1 MHRRVLVAASPV
13 PTVSPSS
20 AAGSV
25 PSSAASAN
33 GCGRR
38 VDDDMDDLDAFEDA
52 PARRPNKRPAPR
64 AVPDNDDDDF
74 ANSASPGASTSASTS
89 DCPVSEP
96 AANDSAAESDLSEV
110 EIFSTDDDSDDEDF
124 GDGNGSLPPPKRAKI
139 TPAPKKA
146 AAPATRRVF
155 SRRLVGSPSLLIK
168 PFKNKFVQIP
178 NLMES
183 KSRIVVARPG
193 TQLGM
198 RVWSAGMTGPLHNP
212 EDPDAFV
219 LYSPPKDE
227 LDDMPSISSLVAK
240 KDGKKKKVHVVVDP
254 ILAKVL
260 RPHQVEGVRFMYD
273 CVTGSV
279 SDTCFGCIMADEM
292 AIVVCPATL
301 VGNWKNE
308 LEKWLRGAVRP
319 FVCDNKGTKEQ
330 TTADIE
336 RFTVNKGRSIV
347 NTGHRLKNKNSL
359 TYESL
364 NELNVKRRVILTGT
378 PIQNDLSAEF
388 YNLISFA
395 IPSLLGTEAEFRK
408 NFENHILRGR
418 DADASDK
425 DLPEKHEHVVFCRL
439 SEAQLELYRHFQE
452 TPELKRLLSGA
463 DSQPLKA
470 ITLLKKLCN
479 HPNLIADTAVS
490 SAFPTGMIQKA
501 QNDKIV
507 LISNYTQT
515 LDLFENM
522 CRANRW
528 PCVRLD
534 GSMPILK
541 RKKVVDRFNAPDSD
555 DFVFLLSSKA
565 GGCGINLIGAN
576 RLVLFDPDWNPAND
590 AQALA
595 RVWRDGQKKVC
606 FLYRFIATG
615 SIEEKIF
622 QRQAHKQSLS
632 SCVVDEEQDVERHFS
647 LGDLRKLFLLNPAT
661 QCDTHDTF
669 KCKRCFLGRQQ
680 VKPPEG
686 AAAGAGAT
694 DTSNWNHF
702 SKDDINKV
710 PDGVLKTASAQTPGA
725 VSFVFHTKTSVIEH
739 QSTSVKRSK
748 VFADES
754 VPEE

>member
-1 MHRRVLVAASPV
+1 MHHGALVAA
-13 PTVSPSS
+13 VSPSS
-20 AAGSV
+20 SLGVSSFGAFANDGGRRIDDDDLDDLDVFGDAPAPRPTNRAVPKNDNDTYSSPS
-25 PSSAASAN
+25 PSSAS
-33 GCGRR
+33 
-38 VDDDMDDLDAFEDA
+38 D
-52 PARRPNKRPAPR
+52 
-64 AVPDNDDDDF
+64 
-74 ANSASPGASTSASTS
+74 T
-89 DCPVSEP
+89 DCPVSDSV
-96 AANDSAAESDLSEV
+96 ADDSATESDLFEV
-110 EIFSTDDDSDDEDF
+110 EIYLVDEDSDEDSVNRDE
-124 GDGNGSLPPPKRAKI
+124 SPPPKRVK
-139 TPAPKKA
+139 TMPAPKKT
-146 AAPATRRVF
+146 AAPATGKAG
-155 SRRLVGSPSLLIK
+155 SRGKALVPDK
-168 PFKNKFVQIP
+168 VDFRKKNFVQIP
-178 NLMES
+178 TLMES

-227 LDDMPSISSLVAK
+227 LDDMPSISSLVGK

-279 SDTCFGCIMADEM
+279 SDTCSGCIMADEM

-330 TTADIE
+330 TTVDIE
-336 RFTVNKGRSIV
+336 
-347 NTGHRLKNKNSL
+347 
-359 TYESL
+359 
-364 NELNVKRRVILTGT
+364 
-378 PIQNDLSAEF
+378 
-388 YNLISFA
+388 
-395 IPSLLGTEAEFRK
+395 SLLGTEAEFRK

-425 DLPEKHEHVVFCRL
+425 DRLRSEEKLKELHGLANKFIIRRTAELLTKFLPEKHEHVVFCRL

-479 HPNLIADTAVS
+479 HPNLIADSAVS
-490 SAFPTGMIQKA
+490 SAFSTGMIQKA

-522 CRANRW
+522 CRSNRW
-528 PCVRLD
+528 QCVRLD

-541 RKKVVDRFNAPDSD
+541 RKKIVDKFNAPDSD

-590 AQALA
+590 AQFFDTDVLYL
-595 RVWRDGQKKVC
+595 DGQKKVC

-710 PDGVLKTASAQTPGA
+710 PDGVLKTAAAQTPGT
-725 VSFVFHTKTSVIEH
+725 VSFVFHTKTSVIEQ

-754 VPEE
+754 LPED